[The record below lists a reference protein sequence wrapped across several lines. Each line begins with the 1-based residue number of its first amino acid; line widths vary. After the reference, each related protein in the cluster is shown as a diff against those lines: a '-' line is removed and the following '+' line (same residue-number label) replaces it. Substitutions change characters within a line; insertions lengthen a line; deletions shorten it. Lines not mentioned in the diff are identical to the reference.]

1 MLWNI
6 KINWLKKM
14 KKESKMEKVKVAV
27 IYYSARGTNYQ
38 MAQWAEEAA
47 KQGNTEVKL
56 FKVDE
61 LIPDFVI
68 EKDPGMKAQRN
79 ASKDVPVASSNDLDW
94 ADVIIFSVPTRFG
107 NMASQMK
114 NFLDMQGGIW
124 AQGKL
129 TNKVVTA
136 MSSAQNPHGGQEAT
150 ILSLYTSMMHWG
162 AVIVTPGF
170 TDDSIYK
177 AGGNPYG
184 TSVTVDMEGNMV
196 EDVKDA
202 VMHQA
207 KRAVEV
213 AGWMKKGKN

>member
-1 MLWNI
+1 
-6 KINWLKKM
+6 
-14 KKESKMEKVKVAV
+14 MEKVKVAV

-68 EKDPGMKAQRN
+68 EKDPGMKVQRD

-184 TSVTVDMEGNMV
+184 PSVTVDMEGNMV